1 MLAGVSST
9 MSPGLGG
16 RMIRIMDGRATVI
29 RRMAGFRLPGEGLS
43 PGPLPEDSMV
53 GMVVVAAVV
62 KIIEGGRRRT
72 LRKKRWRLPSSIS
85 LVRPEKTA
93 SDVNTTRARA
103 IPKGRVTENGGGRRA
118 QTAAAAAAAFLC
130 SVLKL

>member
-29 RRMAGFRLPGEGLS
+29 RRMAGFRLPGEVS

-53 GMVVVAAVV
+53 GMVVVVAAVV
-62 KIIEGGRRRT
+62 KIIEGDRRRT
-72 LRKKRWRLPSSIS
+72 S
-85 LVRPEKTA
+85 
-93 SDVNTTRARA
+93 
-103 IPKGRVTENGGGRRA
+103 
-118 QTAAAAAAAFLC
+118 
-130 SVLKL
+130 